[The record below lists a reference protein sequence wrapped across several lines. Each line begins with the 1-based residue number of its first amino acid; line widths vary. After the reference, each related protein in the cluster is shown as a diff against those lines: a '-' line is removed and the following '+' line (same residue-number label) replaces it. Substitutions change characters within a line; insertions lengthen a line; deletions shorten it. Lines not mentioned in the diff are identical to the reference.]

1 MPAWFQERH
10 TARILH
16 QPVACKLSARTT
28 GQTDNRATWI
38 KEVTKVHGRHCDI
51 RQRQES
57 TPQRN
62 RSDSA
67 ITWTE
72 IQTYAETQLASM

>member
-16 QPVACKLSARTT
+16 QPVACKLPARTT
-28 GQTDNRATWI
+28 RQADNRETRTKEAT
-38 KEVTKVHGRHCDI
+38 EVHGRHRDI

-62 RSDSA
+62 RSD
-67 ITWTE
+67 
-72 IQTYAETQLASM
+72 